1 MNIKIL
7 VVLVGLLLSP
17 PLFATTVDRSLTISN
32 IGAETDRVYFRV
44 SEQFSGQCLYDVVY
58 LNILSTSGR
67 AQLSVLLTAKAL
79 GKKLSILGYNKDTQ
93 GFCWASTV
101 ELE

>member
-1 MNIKIL
+1 MKIKLFITL
-7 VVLVGLLLSP
+7 LGLCLSAPVL
-17 PLFATTVDRSLTISN
+17 ATTVDRALTVSS

-44 SEQFSGQCLYDVVY
+44 IEQVSGQCLYDVVY

-67 AQLSVLLTAKAL
+67 VQMSVLLTAKSL
-79 GKKLSILGYNKDTQ
+79 GKKLSIVGYNKDTQ
-93 GFCWASTV
+93 GFCWASTL